1 MKAALATVL
10 AVLSLALPVAP
21 AQAQAQPVQTAG
33 IKEMLGNLW
42 GRLRALT
49 PRPGAGSV
57 TTATVTAGLRGE
69 EATESELRPY
79 WRGDREQDPAAKNER
94 QALESAQAL
103 ADAGKFSEAA
113 RAFGAFVQDNPRSSL
128 AANARFGG
136 ALSYAAAGDR
146 ARAAA
151 GFEEF
156 LKLEPQ
162 HPLADDARQA
172 LAALR

>member
-1 MKAALATVL
+1 MKAALATAL

-21 AQAQAQPVQTAG
+21 VQAQQTASM
-33 IKEMLGNLW
+33 KEMLGNLW

-69 EATESELRPY
+69 EATESELKPY

-94 QALESAQAL
+94 LALESAQAL

-136 ALSYAAAGDR
+136 ALAHAAAGDR
-146 ARAAA
+146 ARATA